1 MTGADA
7 PLVAV
12 FAAYADRIDD
22 LNARRESA
30 RVLSRDVT
38 KDSKNTIFLLHRATT
53 GDRDKLLRQGAT
65 KLETIRGKIAKWT
78 EYIVSEKE
86 YHQFLYSISPGFQ
99 EYVEAEAF
107 LHYLNHGTLVTKD
120 EIQLGL
126 LRCNADLVRISLTT
140 HDYLLGIAD
149 LSGEVMRFA
158 VGCASSGN
166 FDGVKHACVF
176 MRKLLAKCEYLS
188 GMGRVKDWP
197 GKVEVMRSSTIKVEI
212 ALYKLYLQK
221 LEFPDRPLT
230 LSSDA
235 FERSSDQRESIGC
248 T

>member
-1 MTGADA
+1 MHGGNPPGSCRETLRRIARTQSSCFIGRRLAIATSCSGKGMRHQAHVLIPCLPAD
-7 PLVAV
+7 
-12 FAAYADRIDD
+12 
-22 LNARRESA
+22 
-30 RVLSRDVT
+30 
-38 KDSKNTIFLLHRATT
+38 
-53 GDRDKLLRQGAT
+53 
-65 KLETIRGKIAKWT
+65 
-78 EYIVSEKE
+78 IVSEKE